1 MYRILIVDD
10 ETNVLNALRRELQ
23 ETYQLETYS
32 NPIEALERCKSAAF
46 DLVIVDYKMPG
57 MDGIQFLREF
67 AKLLPDAA
75 RVVLSGEADF
85 NAVVGSVNEMHI
97 YRFIAKPWDK
107 NELAATL
114 AQVLT
119 HNTTLLEN
127 RRLAEV
133 CRRQIGWQRA
143 HDPDKLYQVLVV
155 DDEQYVLNAVERDL
169 TARDRFEDLHMVLLR
184 ETDRGLSVGNLDFRF
199 KVYTDTSPLHALERA
214 RQLNFDAV
222 IADYVMP
229 EMDGLQFLE
238 AFRQLQPDAARILL
252 SGQISRE
259 TLVKVINRSEIYSF
273 IGKPWREYTLKS
285 TVSQAVAYH
294 DMQRENRR
302 FASMLSAVK

>member
-1 MYRILIVDD
+1 MYRVLIVDD

-23 ETYQLETYS
+23 EAYQLETYS
-32 NPIEALERCKSAAF
+32 SPAEALERCRREAF

-67 AKLLPDAA
+67 DKLLPDAA

-85 NAVVGSVNEMHI
+85 DAVVGSINEMHI

-107 NELAATL
+107 TELALTL
-114 AQVLT
+114 AQVLA

-127 RRLAEV
+127 RRLAEI

-155 DDEQYVLNAVERDL
+155 DDEQSVLNAVERDL
-169 TARDRFEDLHMVLLR
+169 TVRDRFEDLHMVLLH
-184 ETDRGLSVGNLDFRF
+184 ETDQAFRVGNLDFRF
-199 KVYTDTSPLHALERA
+199 KVYTDTSPLRALERA
-214 RQLNFDAV
+214 RQLSFDAV
-222 IADYVMP
+222 IADYLMP
-229 EMDGLQFLE
+229 EMDGLSFLE
-238 AFRQLQPDAARILL
+238 AIGRLQPDAARILL
-252 SGQISRE
+252 SGQVNRE
-259 TLVKVINRSEIYSF
+259 TLVSAINRSEIYAF

-302 FASMLSAVK
+302 FASMLSTGR